1 MTHPLHLLS
10 GPGAA
15 GDDGG
20 APQSVP
26 GRVWV
31 ARVIPSQL
39 SQSEASIVP
48 SDQSEASHH
57 SSHRHVGTQKQSAI
71 DHRQIWPIFIF
82 TKVSKISEIVNKV
95 NTDSKPAI
103 IWLS

>member
-1 MTHPLHLLS
+1 MYPRVSAITLDMTHPLLHLLS
-10 GPGAA
+10 EPGAA

-48 SDQSEASHH
+48 SDQSEAIHH
-57 SSHRHVGTQKQSAI
+57 SSRGNTKTISHRPQTDLANIYFYQS
-71 DHRQIWPIFIF
+71 Q
-82 TKVSKISEIVNKV
+82 
-95 NTDSKPAI
+95 
-103 IWLS
+103 